1 MSMTFGE
8 GLIVERTVSSDFP
21 SLCDGNRIV
30 KIVQKESLPYFL
42 TVCGFEC
49 RIWYREQP
57 PQCFV
62 CRELGHRAHAYAC
75 PLSGLCH
82 RCRRPGHKCMPAWD
96 PSPAAAS
103 GESLSTSVPV
113 DPVLNVLPGSV
124 DVASVPSSAMIYPV
138 SITVDEPLAV
148 DSVPANVASVP
159 APVVVDPAPIIVDEP
174 LVVPANTPVSDPVLV
189 TEPVSPVPDVP
200 VTATNISVEPSVPV
214 FSEPPPVT
222 RTQDLPS
229 AIPPD
234 ASLSKSGLLGPDVP
248 VPPTSYSAASIS
260 SGSKLRFLGPSV
272 VDLFRKSL
280 IVHPRDCGDPCGFER
295 ALESMSL
302 VLPKVKRSA
311 FLKMSSSDTNKLI
324 LNTLL
329 ESGCNK
335 EISGLIGRFL
345 IALVKVKTHLRTEEL
360 TLDI

>member
-1 MSMTFGE
+1 M
-8 GLIVERTVSSDFP
+8 
-21 SLCDGNRIV
+21 
-30 KIVQKESLPYFL
+30 
-42 TVCGFEC
+42 
-49 RIWYREQP
+49 
-57 PQCFV
+57 
-62 CRELGHRAHAYAC
+62 
-75 PLSGLCH
+75 
-82 RCRRPGHKCMPAWD
+82 
-96 PSPAAAS
+96 
-103 GESLSTSVPV
+103 
-113 DPVLNVLPGSV
+113 
-124 DVASVPSSAMIYPV
+124 
-138 SITVDEPLAV
+138 
-148 DSVPANVASVP
+148 
-159 APVVVDPAPIIVDEP
+159 
-174 LVVPANTPVSDPVLV
+174 
-189 TEPVSPVPDVP
+189 
-200 VTATNISVEPSVPV
+200 
-214 FSEPPPVT
+214 T

-234 ASLSKSGLLGPDVP
+234 ASLSGLLGPDVP
-248 VPPTSYSAASIS
+248 VRHTSYSAASIS
-260 SGSKLRFLGPSV
+260 SRSKLRFLGPSV

-295 ALESMSL
+295 AIESMSL

>member
-1 MSMTFGE
+1 MYST
-8 GLIVERTVSSDFP
+8 
-21 SLCDGNRIV
+21 
-30 KIVQKESLPYFL
+30 
-42 TVCGFEC
+42 
-49 RIWYREQP
+49 
-57 PQCFV
+57 
-62 CRELGHRAHAYAC
+62 
-75 PLSGLCH
+75 
-82 RCRRPGHKCMPAWD
+82 WD
-96 PSPAAAS
+96 PAPAAAS
-103 GESLSTSVPV
+103 GHSLSTSVSA
-113 DPVLNVLPGSV
+113 DPVLNPLL
-124 DVASVPSSAMIYPV
+124 V
-138 SITVDEPLAV
+138 S
-148 DSVPANVASVP
+148 
-159 APVVVDPAPIIVDEP
+159 
-174 LVVPANTPVSDPVLV
+174 
-189 TEPVSPVPDVP
+189 EPVSPVPDVP

-280 IVHPRDCGDPCGFER
+280 FVHPRDCGDPCGFER
-295 ALESMSL
+295 AIESMSL